1 MNSTIAPQGC
11 QTPRIREYLYLL
23 TTVIAGETHTGDE
36 SVAKSPP
43 FLKNTC
49 RQRIAAIPVDFRGLE
64 QREHVRNVQAR
75 HRCAPGKPFVGG
87 DQVVGLDALG
97 GGEHR
102 AVQYS
107 AASSAA
113 ASCTIRTVL
122 LTDLVSSAALVAV
135 TTTVPVAFAVNS
147 TAVSPL
153 RPASVRISMLSRSPA

>member
-23 TTVIAGETHTGDE
+23 TSVIAGETHTGDE
-36 SVAKSPP
+36 SVAKSP
-43 FLKNTC
+43 
-49 RQRIAAIPVDFRGLE
+49 
-64 QREHVRNVQAR
+64 
-75 HRCAPGKPFVGG
+75 PFVGG

-113 ASCTIRTVL
+113 ASCTIRTAL
-122 LTDLVSSAALVAV
+122 PRDRRRSAKKRSQMREPSSAAFILRRRSAYAAS
-135 TTTVPVAFAVNS
+135 PSEARMRRARRARP
-147 TAVSPL
+147 TARL
-153 RPASVRISMLSRSPA
+153 RR

>member
-1 MNSTIAPQGC
+1 MTNPWRKVHRFSKIL
-11 QTPRIREYLYLL
+11 R
-23 TTVIAGETHTGDE
+23 
-36 SVAKSPP
+36 
-43 FLKNTC
+43 TC

-113 ASCTIRTVL
+113 ASCTIRTASPR
-122 LTDLVSSAALVAV
+122 DRRRSAKKRSQMREPSSAAFILRRRSAYAAS
-135 TTTVPVAFAVNS
+135 PSEARMRRARRARP
-147 TAVSPL
+147 TARL
-153 RPASVRISMLSRSPA
+153 RR